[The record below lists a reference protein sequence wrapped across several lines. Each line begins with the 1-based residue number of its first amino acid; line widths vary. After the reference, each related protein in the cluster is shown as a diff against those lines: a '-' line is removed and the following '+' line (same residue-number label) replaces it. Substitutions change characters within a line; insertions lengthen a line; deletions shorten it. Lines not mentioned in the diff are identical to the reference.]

1 MKNKEIDAKQAKQE
15 RAEKL
20 FGQTPIKK
28 AIWIVAIPSLLAA
41 IMAGLY
47 GFIDQIFILNLVPKN
62 RNNVGNN

>member
-28 AIWIVAIPSLLAA
+28 AI
-41 IMAGLY
+41 
-47 GFIDQIFILNLVPKN
+47 
-62 RNNVGNN
+62 